1 MIFAVASLAS
11 LVAWELD
18 YEVLSALFA
27 AAAGV
32 AFAMT
37 SSEWRTRPS
46 PLSAPQRRGP
56 APTWTARGGGTTMK
70 LADDDL
76 MTWIFNGQRIA
87 CRVEKAREMLRADH
101 LDWSDEQI
109 EQELFA
115 RVAVGDE
122 RRWQRW

>member
-1 MIFAVASLAS
+1 
-11 LVAWELD
+11 
-18 YEVLSALFA
+18 
-27 AAAGV
+27 
-32 AFAMT
+32 
-37 SSEWRTRPS
+37 
-46 PLSAPQRRGP
+46 
-56 APTWTARGGGTTMK
+56 MK

-87 CRVEKAREMLRADH
+87 CTVEKAREMLRADD

-122 RRWQRW
+122 RR